1 MITIGIIGNGF
12 VGKATNQF
20 NCNEINILTYDID
33 SSLCNPIGT
42 TLKDLLICN
51 SIFVSVP
58 TPMNNDGSCYLK
70 IVENVI
76 NNLNN
81 LNYKGFIILR
91 STVPVGTCDR
101 LKCFFMPEF
110 LTEVNYINDFINNPD
125 WIFGM
130 LDNNNEF
137 IEFITKLINVAFKN
151 KCIKYNNI
159 HFTTNSEAE
168 MIKMFR
174 NCYLANKI
182 SFCNEIYQYCS
193 KVNVNYNTVKEL
205 VVKDKRI
212 GSSHTNV
219 PGHDGKKGYGGTCF
233 PKDTT
238 SMKYE
243 MEKVGVKPYILSAM
257 KKRNEKID
265 RPEKD
270 WNNNEGRAVVKIS
283 D

>member
-1 MITIGIIGNGF
+1 MPY
-12 VGKATNQF
+12 A
-20 NCNEINILTYDID
+20 
-33 SSLCNPIGT
+33 
-42 TLKDLLICN
+42 
-51 SIFVSVP
+51 IF
-58 TPMNNDGSCYLK
+58 
-70 IVENVI
+70 
-76 NNLNN
+76 LNN

-101 LKCFFMPEF
+101 LNCFFMPEF
-110 LTEVNYINDFINNPD
+110 LTEVSYINDFINNPD

-130 LDNNNEF
+130 LDNNNDF
-137 IEFITKLINVAFKN
+137 IEFITELINMAFKN

-159 HFTTNSEAE
+159 HFTSNSEAE

-219 PGHDGKKGYGGTCF
+219 PGHDGKKGYGLKQARRCHSAIAPQGARNGC
-233 PKDTT
+233 DTNDPIALST
-238 SMKYE
+238 
-243 MEKVGVKPYILSAM
+243 KPPCI
-257 KKRNEKID
+257 
-265 RPEKD
+265 
-270 WNNNEGRAVVKIS
+270 
-283 D
+283 

>member
-1 MITIGIIGNGF
+1 
-12 VGKATNQF
+12 
-20 NCNEINILTYDID
+20 
-33 SSLCNPIGT
+33 
-42 TLKDLLICN
+42 
-51 SIFVSVP
+51 
-58 TPMNNDGSCYLK
+58 
-70 IVENVI
+70 
-76 NNLNN
+76 
-81 LNYKGFIILR
+81 
-91 STVPVGTCDR
+91 
-101 LKCFFMPEF
+101 MPEF
-110 LTEVNYINDFINNPD
+110 LTEVSYINDFINNPD

-130 LDNNNEF
+130 LDNNNDF
-137 IEFITKLINVAFKN
+137 IEFITELINMAFKN

-159 HFTTNSEAE
+159 HFTSNSEAE

-270 WNNNEGRAVVKIS
+270 WKNDEGRSVVKIS

>member
-101 LKCFFMPEF
+101 LNCFFMPEF
-110 LTEVNYINDFINNPD
+110 LTEVSYINDFINNPD

-130 LDNNNEF
+130 LDNNNDF
-137 IEFITKLINVAFKN
+137 IEFITELINMAFKN

-159 HFTTNSEAE
+159 HFTSNSEAE

-270 WNNNEGRAVVKIS
+270 WKNDEGRSVVKIS